1 MSDSV
6 DAIDSKK
13 KETADGKDAPKESDW
28 GAFFI
33 SVLQYAGM
41 LALFALIGANFIFF
55 TSSDKLEV
63 FFPTDPSK
71 YYADDLVK
79 APGPMKGGRKQ
90 RGGAY
95 NCFPSGEKGKGLNM
109 SALSSLGL
117 GKKFEGWPYSLH
129 KNNESGF
136 SLDSWKNWF
145 ATTLGDSYM
154 AERDMLQSFFK
165 FFAPA
170 KPGEDSNMFANQSF
184 QMLFGNLLIHI
195 VAIISF
201 LVGLGTVSYKAFT
214 NKFWGWQWGLI
225 GLFVGYTWM
234 MMFAT
239 PIVQTVQLMLTLM
252 FLPLLVDRGMV
263 GKIIHCNQ
271 TMLSMLF
278 GLLVVGAGLQYL
290 DFTTS
295 TVMMIAY
302 LILVIKNLFF

>member
-1 MSDSV
+1 MSGSV

-13 KETADGKDAPKESDW
+13 KETGDGKDAPKESDW
-28 GAFFI
+28 GGFFM
-33 SVLQYAGM
+33 SVLRYTVM
-41 LALFALIGANFIFF
+41 LALFALVGANFIFF
-55 TSSDKLEV
+55 TSSDKLEM

-79 APGPMKGGRKQ
+79 ASGSMKGGRRQ

-95 NCFPSGEKGKGLNM
+95 TCFSSGEKGKGLNM

-117 GKKFEGWPYSLH
+117 GKKFVGWPYSLH
-129 KNNESGF
+129 KNNETGF
-136 SLDSWKNWF
+136 SLDSLKNWF
-145 ATTLGDSYM
+145 ATTIGNAYM
-154 AERDMLQSFFK
+154 AEREMLQSFFK

-184 QMLFGNLLIHI
+184 QMLFANLLIQI

-201 LVGLGTVSYKAFT
+201 LIGMGMVGYQAFV

-234 MMFAT
+234 MMFTT
-239 PIVQTVQLMLTLM
+239 PIVQTVQLVLTLL

-290 DFTTS
+290 DYTTS

-302 LILVIKNLFF
+302 LLLVIKNLFF